1 MKLQCVE
8 TQTIPPPRS
17 RFEGN
22 VMQWEIYDSYA
33 RDYEIQLREKEKE
46 KKVNAVICKL
56 QN

>member
-46 KKVNAVICKL
+46 KKVNAVILKL
-56 QN
+56 